1 MTNAPVAVLFPY
13 ACAKQTA
20 YYGCAV
26 QVDRETKGIPMLQH
40 IRAVPWTAMLDIGSF
55 LHSYLLPLTRV
66 GLYSFG
72 LNQTRV
78 VLTGP
83 LQMQ

>member
-1 MTNAPVAVLFPY
+1 
-13 ACAKQTA
+13 
-20 YYGCAV
+20 
-26 QVDRETKGIPMLQH
+26 MLQH
-40 IRAVPWTAMLDIGSF
+40 IRAVPWTAMLELDLSYI
-55 LHSYLLPLTRV
+55 LTSYLL